1 MMVPGRVP
9 VVPVAAVVAGA
20 WPPPS
25 MGIKMVTGLDAAE
38 AAVTRGVLPEVLAV
52 TVVGLSL
59 LPHGSHA
66 APGYTCTSTCS
77 TAPVL

>member
-1 MMVPGRVP
+1 MMAPGRVP
-9 VVPVAAVVAGA
+9 VVVVAAGA

-25 MGIKMVTGLDAAE
+25 KGIKMVTGLDEAE
-38 AAVTRGVLPEVLAV
+38 AAVTRGVLPELLAV
-52 TVVGLSL
+52 TVVGLSP

-66 APGYTCTSTCS
+66 APGYTCTSTYS